1 MMNVIKDAVYTE
13 LKKYTP
19 KFIVDEDKL
28 LKDLSIYGDDFE
40 ELVSSLSKE
49 LKFDIYDFFNLFD
62 KKGFYNPSEF
72 YLKLPKIFYI
82 NFGKLLKGKIAYQT
96 IDNKGQDITVDE
108 FIQLLIEVSDNN
120 GNHS

>member
-1 MMNVIKDAVYTE
+1 MNVIKNIVYAE
-13 LKKYTP
+13 LKKYST
-19 KFIVDEDKL
+19 KFISDEDKL
-28 LKDLSIYGDDFE
+28 LKDLSIYGDDLE

-62 KKGFYNPSEF
+62 KKGFYSPSEF

-108 FIQLLIEVSDNN
+108 FIRLLIEVSDNN
-120 GNHS
+120 SNHS